1 MFKGFKLKSDS
12 INFVFQIRLRPSSL
26 TSSRKCAAAFQFRY
40 RIDPICMFK
49 GFKLKSD
56 SINFVFQIRLRLKII
71 SDHSLDCFGMSFH
84 NTRCSSIFIEKCKTN
99 YFTFL
104 RTSGINLIGLKP
116 VVTLSGPRHR
126 GAGAEDSSTTPVEP
140 ESARQLG
147 GNSGG
152 PPCSH
157 GADARGGTASPF
169 VPHDAVTTPGVDPT
183 VRTRSPAGP
192 RGRHVTPPAA
202 AQRPA
207 GPRSVGATSVWRG
220 EPRTKSIGSASGC
233 REGEL
238 VGPEASASTT
248 SARLGELVRARSNW
262 SPRRPLDLK
271 GGPERPEPAKS
282 T

>member
-1 MFKGFKLKSDS
+1 MHT
-12 INFVFQIRLRPSSL
+12 SSL
-26 TSSRKCAAAFQFRY
+26 VCKVCSKFQPLSGKPSKNLAIQHVSSRSSLYQAHNTEVLA
-40 RIDPICMFK
+40 
-49 GFKLKSD
+49 
-56 SINFVFQIRLRLKII
+56 LKI
-71 SDHSLDCFGMSFH
+71 H
-84 NTRCSSIFIEKCKTN
+84 
-99 YFTFL
+99 
-104 RTSGINLIGLKP
+104 
-116 VVTLSGPRHR
+116 
-126 GAGAEDSSTTPVEP
+126 STTPVEP

-157 GADARGGTASPF
+157 GADARGGSASPF

-248 SARLGELVRARSNW
+248 STRLGELVRARSDR

-271 GGPERPEPAKS
+271 TRPGPGAAGARDVHL